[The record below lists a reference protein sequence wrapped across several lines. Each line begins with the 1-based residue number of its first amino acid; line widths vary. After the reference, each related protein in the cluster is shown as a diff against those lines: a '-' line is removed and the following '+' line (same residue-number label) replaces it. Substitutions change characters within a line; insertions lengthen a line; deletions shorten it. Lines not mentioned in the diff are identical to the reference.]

1 MLWGPFVVQSGS
13 WRETRDCWAGEGD
26 EVEMCREAA
35 VGTETGRVAAWG
47 EEAHGAGTGCWLERP
62 EGRAL

>member
-1 MLWGPFVVQSGS
+1 MGAVCCAIGELEGDQGQLG
-13 WRETRDCWAGEGD
+13 WREGV
-26 EVEMCREAA
+26 EVETCQEAA

-47 EEAHGAGTGCWLERP
+47 EEAHGARTGCQLERP